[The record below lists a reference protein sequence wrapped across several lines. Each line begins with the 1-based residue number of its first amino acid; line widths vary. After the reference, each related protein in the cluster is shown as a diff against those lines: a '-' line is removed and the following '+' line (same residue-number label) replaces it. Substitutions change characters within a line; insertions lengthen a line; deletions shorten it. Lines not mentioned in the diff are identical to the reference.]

1 MQRFRDAEGVR
12 WSVRRVWWA
21 FGDIEYAPTE
31 WGILFWI
38 SFVWTACQL
47 IAWPIWLVVK
57 VVGLSPWTIHVRRK
71 GKIVQSE
78 KVKGFGAS
86 RRRIVELADELR
98 ARPGPVTGE
107 PESGAVELR

>member
-1 MQRFRDAEGVR
+1 MQRFRDAQGVR
-12 WSVRRVWWA
+12 WSVRRVWWP
-21 FGDIEYAPTE
+21 FGELIWDTNDS
-31 WGILFWI
+31 GIFFWI
-38 SFVWTACQL
+38 GAITTVPL
-47 IAWPIWLVVK
+47 VLAWPFWLLARVL
-57 VVGLSPWTIHVRRK
+57 GAPWTIHVRRK

-98 ARPGPVTGE
+98 ARPGPETGE